1 MKKHHYQIPQKEKKM
16 FIDSHYHFMTG
27 MNEKAAAGMV
37 GMIVHEARKMGM
49 NPDYETMLKT
59 AVQTW
64 GDPLGDRLIDKMD
77 EGGIDVTVAVN
88 VDDFNIK
95 QLTWEKMQ
103 AQNRIL
109 GEAVQRH
116 PGRII
121 SLAGIDP
128 RRPEAA
134 DMARV
139 CLEEYGLRGIKYHP
153 DHGFDPG
160 GPESYKVLEV
170 LAKNKGILLCHTSPL
185 MPKGRCKFA
194 DPMMLSDIAV
204 DFPEIKVI
212 AAHMGGYINW
222 RPWASLAAFQSTMYG
237 DTAVWD
243 TLAFK
248 NYKLFCRE
256 LREAIDLAGPTKIL
270 FGSDAPIQT
279 LLYPMKTM
287 VQFIQDLPKKAPADI
302 HFTEEEVEL
311 ILGGNARSVLG
322 LADAFS
328 NA

>member
-1 MKKHHYQIPQKEKKM
+1 
-16 FIDSHYHFMTG
+16 
-27 MNEKAAAGMV
+27 
-37 GMIVHEARKMGM
+37 
-49 NPDYETMLKT
+49 
-59 AVQTW
+59 
-64 GDPLGDRLIDKMD
+64 
-77 EGGIDVTVAVN
+77 
-88 VDDFNIK
+88 
-95 QLTWEKMQ
+95 
-103 AQNRIL
+103 
-109 GEAVQRH
+109 
-116 PGRII
+116 
-121 SLAGIDP
+121 
-128 RRPEAA
+128 
-134 DMARV
+134 
-139 CLEEYGLRGIKYHP
+139 
-153 DHGFDPG
+153 
-160 GPESYKVLEV
+160 VLEV

>member
-1 MKKHHYQIPQKEKKM
+1 
-16 FIDSHYHFMTG
+16 
-27 MNEKAAAGMV
+27 
-37 GMIVHEARKMGM
+37 
-49 NPDYETMLKT
+49 
-59 AVQTW
+59 
-64 GDPLGDRLIDKMD
+64 
-77 EGGIDVTVAVN
+77 
-88 VDDFNIK
+88 
-95 QLTWEKMQ
+95 
-103 AQNRIL
+103 
-109 GEAVQRH
+109 
-116 PGRII
+116 
-121 SLAGIDP
+121 
-128 RRPEAA
+128 
-134 DMARV
+134 V

-153 DHGFDPG
+153 DNGFDPG